1 MITLDLNID
10 NKMQKVKIKDEIL
23 FNSLLVEH
31 KELIIS
37 LIKVMCPSYDLH
49 DAFFDIVNKF
59 VDFTK
64 EGISLYPGLI
74 VRTSLNDYAVLY
86 LEGIDIDEEYMISLI
101 NEYIHDI
108 GDYDPKEININKFK
122 NKKKTF
128 LKTLK
133 NI

>member
-23 FNSLLVEH
+23 FNSLLVDH
-31 KELIIS
+31 KELIKN

-49 DAFFDIVNKF
+49 EAFFDIVNKF

-64 EGISLYPGLI
+64 EGVSLYPGLI
-74 VRTSLNDYAVLY
+74 VRTSLNEYAVLY
-86 LEGIDIDEEYMISLI
+86 LEGVDIDEEYMIVLI
-101 NEYIHDI
+101 KEYIHDI
-108 GDYDPKEININKFK
+108 GDYDPKEININKFEID
-122 NKKKTF
+122 KKTF